1 MISLYL
7 FAFVGVAPI
16 GGLLAGWLA
25 DLGGTALAFSVAG
38 VTSLV
43 TIGVASARRARAL
56 EPALSDAA

>member
-16 GGLLAGWLA
+16 GGLLAGWLS

-38 VTSLV
+38 VTALV
-43 TIGVASARRARAL
+43 TIGLASAHRARTL
-56 EPALSDAA
+56 EPAPSDAR